1 MIYFT
6 RKVGFLMG
14 LAFLFTLN
22 VAFAQN
28 KLQVRGQVLNAV
40 DRKPLGGVTI
50 SHQGANNAVS
60 TNAEGRFQI
69 SVPSGSRLL
78 FSFVGFDSKE
88 LVAENETVTVLLSP
102 STNVLE
108 DVVVIGYGSV
118 RRKDVTTAIASVSTQ
133 DLEKRPIVNV
143 GQAIQGKAAGVAV
156 MQPNGTPGA
165 EMSIRVRG
173 TTSFNASN
181 APLYVVDG
189 VPVDNIKFLTPA
201 DVADIQI
208 LKDASSAAIYG
219 SRAANGVVL
228 ITTKTGRSGQAKI
241 SVNAQYTAN
250 VVDNTFQVLNVQQ
263 YRELQNEIGLVSLPE
278 GLTDQTDWFKEA
290 YQTGIQQNYQFS
302 VTDGTE
308 KLRYFLSGGYL
319 NEKGTLEGSFFK
331 RYNFRANVDNQVR
344 KWLKV
349 SANINY
355 ADYNDNGIISGTGAN
370 RGGVV
375 LSVINTPTY
384 APVWDPLNPEQYYNN
399 FYGVSGITSP
409 AENLARSKYNNNRE
423 NRLLATGSALISFWP
438 ELTLKSAFTMDRRNA
453 IKTVFLDPI
462 STTYGRSQHG
472 TGSDLRNMNTVL
484 TWDNV
489 LTYTKAFGSHHL
501 EAMGGSSWTD
511 SKYTNSYINGSHF
524 RDEVIQTLNAANK
537 IAWDN
542 TGSGGSAWGIMSYFA
557 RAMYNYDGKYLL
569 TANMRADGSS
579 KLHPDHRWGYFPSV
593 SAAWRLS
600 SEGFMENITWINDLK
615 LRGGWGETGNQS
627 GVGDYA
633 YLQRY
638 NFKRFEWYNDLYK
651 EAVPAI
657 VPANLRTKDLTWET
671 TSQANIGIDF
681 SVLNNRLTLAADYYH
696 KKTTDMLMW
705 VTLPASASTIST
717 SIQRNEGEMT
727 NKGFEFAVDSK
738 NLTQGFVWNTNFNI
752 SFNKNRLDKLETKQI
767 YDDAVTSENVNE
779 KVVRNT
785 PGRPLGNFF
794 GYISEGVDPE
804 TGNLRYLDVNGDG
817 KVTVTDQ
824 TFIGNPNPK
833 FTYGMTNSFSWK
845 NIDLSIFIQGTYGND
860 IYNASRM
867 ETEGMYDGKNQ
878 TTRVLDRW
886 RVPGQMTD
894 VPKAGFNIKN
904 STYFVEDG
912 SYLRVK
918 NISLGYTIA
927 PERLK
932 RIGIQKLQPYF
943 SASNLLTW
951 TKYSGM
957 DPEVNQY
964 GDSGAVQGIDWG
976 TYPHSRSFVLGINIE
991 F

>member
-1 MIYFT
+1 
-6 RKVGFLMG
+6 
-14 LAFLFTLN
+14 
-22 VAFAQN
+22 
-28 KLQVRGQVLNAV
+28 
-40 DRKPLGGVTI
+40 
-50 SHQGANNAVS
+50 
-60 TNAEGRFQI
+60 
-69 SVPSGSRLL
+69 
-78 FSFVGFDSKE
+78 
-88 LVAENETVTVLLSP
+88 
-102 STNVLE
+102 
-108 DVVVIGYGSV
+108 
-118 RRKDVTTAIASVSTQ
+118 
-133 DLEKRPIVNV
+133 
-143 GQAIQGKAAGVAV
+143 
-156 MQPNGTPGA
+156 
-165 EMSIRVRG
+165 
-173 TTSFNASN
+173 
-181 APLYVVDG
+181 
-189 VPVDNIKFLTPA
+189 
-201 DVADIQI
+201 
-208 LKDASSAAIYG
+208 
-219 SRAANGVVL
+219 
-228 ITTKTGRSGQAKI
+228 
-241 SVNAQYTAN
+241 
-250 VVDNTFQVLNVQQ
+250 
-263 YRELQNEIGLVSLPE
+263 
-278 GLTDQTDWFKEA
+278 
-290 YQTGIQQNYQFS
+290 
-302 VTDGTE
+302 
-308 KLRYFLSGGYL
+308 
-319 NEKGTLEGSFFK
+319 
-331 RYNFRANVDNQVR
+331 
-344 KWLKV
+344 
-349 SANINY
+349 
-355 ADYNDNGIISGTGAN
+355 
-370 RGGVV
+370 
-375 LSVINTPTY
+375 
-384 APVWDPLNPEQYYNN
+384 
-399 FYGVSGITSP
+399 
-409 AENLARSKYNNNRE
+409 
-423 NRLLATGSALISFWP
+423 
-438 ELTLKSAFTMDRRNA
+438 MDRRNA